1 MGIFGAKK
9 EEIPPHPRREP
20 RFAGPLT
27 PERAAEV
34 FEGCV
39 DFSRRTVWLNNDP
52 DKPVELLYIQGQVRA
67 ERASDYLLRPMA
79 QNGALGS
86 AGSLEDAYRL
96 MRDGGIYA
104 LTVKERTTLD
114 EVVFDLVDGWAVVF
128 FPGKATALS
137 YSVATEEKRSV
148 SEPENEPDI
157 KGARDSFVE
166 SLRTNTSLVRRRFRA
181 PELKIREYTVGR
193 QSLTPVDILYI
204 EGLTDPELVAE
215 AARRVD
221 GIDIDALLTTG
232 NLEEY
237 IVDEVDTAFPLVAY
251 TQRPDRFC
259 SGLVEGRVGILV
271 DGLPM
276 GYLVPGTIDRFLS
289 AGQDKTSNWM
299 VASALKVMRWLC
311 VLVTLFL
318 PALYISAVVFQ
329 PEMIPLR
336 LARSIIDAKA
346 NVPFSTLTEVLVMLV
361 AFEVLQE
368 AGVRLPSSIGQ
379 TVSIL
384 GGLVVGSAAVEAR
397 IVSPA
402 VLVVVAIAGIAGYTI
417 PSQDFSGAIRLWR
430 FGLTILAGIAG
441 LTGTVLGGIF
451 LVIRLAGLESFG
463 VPYLTPFA
471 SSPGEQKEGHTV
483 LRQPLT
489 RTKLRPAYLR
499 TRNRRNQGPTFSREK
514 K

>member
-9 EEIPPHPRREP
+9 ESVPPHPRREP
-20 RFAGPLT
+20 RLSGPLT
-27 PERAAEV
+27 WERVGEV
-34 FEGCV
+34 FTDCV
-39 DFSRRTVWLNNDP
+39 DFSRRDFFLNNDP
-52 DKPVELLYIQGQVRA
+52 DKRVRLCYIAGQLRA
-67 ERASDYLLRPMA
+67 ERACDYVLRPMA
-79 QNGALGS
+79 QNGALGKETDLD
-86 AGSLEDAYRL
+86 GAYEL
-96 MRDGGIYA
+96 MKNGGVYA
-104 LTVKERTTLD
+104 LTATERATLD
-114 EVVFDLVDGWAVVF
+114 EVAFDIIDGCVAVF
-128 FPGKATALS
+128 FPGRETALT

-148 SEPENEPDI
+148 SGPENEPDV

-181 PELKIREYTVGR
+181 PELKIREFKVGR
-193 QSLTPVDILYI
+193 QSVTPVDVLYLD
-204 EGLTDPELVAE
+204 GLTDPALVEE
-215 AARRVD
+215 AVKRVD
-221 GIDIDALLTTG
+221 RIDIDALLTTG

-251 TQRPDRFC
+251 TERPDRFC

-271 DGLPM
+271 DGIPM

-299 VASALKVMRWLC
+299 VASALLVMRYLC
-311 VLVTLFL
+311 MLLTLFL
-318 PALYISAVVFQ
+318 PALYIAAVVFQ

-336 LARSIIDAKA
+336 LAQSIIDAKSR
-346 NVPFSTLTEVLVMLV
+346 VPFSTLTEVLVMLV

-417 PSQDFSGAIRLWR
+417 PSQDLSGAVRLCR
-430 FGLTILAGIAG
+430 LGLAVLAGVMG
-441 LTGTVLGGIF
+441 LTGVVLGGVL
-451 LVIRLAGLESFG
+451 LVCRLASLETFG

-471 SSPGEQKEGHTV
+471 SSPGEQREGRTV

-489 RTKLRPAYLR
+489 RTRLRPGYLR
-499 TRNRRNQGPTFSREK
+499 TRNRRNQG
-514 K
+514 

>member
-1 MGIFGAKK
+1 MGIFGVKK
-9 EEIPPHPRREP
+9 EEVPPHPRREP
-20 RFAGPLT
+20 RYPGPLT
-27 PERAAEV
+27 PDNVAEV
-34 FEGCV
+34 FGDCI
-39 DFSRRTVWLNNDP
+39 DFSRRGVWLNNDP
-52 DKPVELLYIQGQVRA
+52 DKRVELMYIQGQVRA

-79 QNGALGS
+79 QNDALGN
-86 AGSLEDAYRL
+86 AGSLEEVYRL

-128 FPGKATALS
+128 FPGKSTVLS

-181 PELKIREYTVGR
+181 PELRIKEYTVGR
-193 QSLTPVDILYI
+193 QSVTPVDILYI
-204 EGLTDPELVAE
+204 EGLTDPALVAE
-215 AARRVD
+215 AERRVNR
-221 GIDIDALLTTG
+221 IDIDALLTTG

-259 SGLVEGRVGILV
+259 SGLVEGRVGILA

-299 VASALKVMRWLC
+299 VVSALKVMRWLC

-318 PALYISAVVFQ
+318 PALYISAVVYQ
-329 PEMIPLR
+329 PEMIPSR
-336 LARSIIDAKA
+336 LAQSIIDAKA
-346 NVPFSTLTEVLVMLV
+346 NVPFTTMTEVVVMLV

-417 PSQDFSGAIRLWR
+417 PSQDFSGAIRLCR
-430 FGLTILAGIAG
+430 LGLAILAGVAG

-471 SSPGEQKEGHTV
+471 TSPGEQKEGHTV

-489 RTKLRPAYLR
+489 RTKLRPVYLR
-499 TRNRRNQGPTFSREK
+499 TRNRRNQK
-514 K
+514 

>member
-9 EEIPPHPRREP
+9 ETVPPHPRREP
-20 RFAGPLT
+20 RLSGPLT
-27 PERAAEV
+27 FERVAEV
-34 FEGCV
+34 FSDCV
-39 DFSRRTVWLNNDP
+39 DFGQRDFYLNNDP
-52 DKPVELLYIQGQVRA
+52 AKGVRLCYVQGQVRA
-67 ERASDYLLRPMA
+67 ERACDYVLRPMA
-79 QNGALGS
+79 QNGALGKETD
-86 AGSLEDAYRL
+86 LDRAYEL
-96 MRDGGIYA
+96 MKTGGVYA
-104 LTVKERTTLD
+104 LTVMERTTLD
-114 EVVFDLVDGWAVVF
+114 EVVFDLIDGWIAVF
-128 FPGKATALS
+128 FPNKETVLT

-148 SEPENEPDI
+148 SSPENEPDV

-166 SLRTNTSLVRRRFRA
+166 SLRTNTSLVRRRFRT
-181 PELKIREYTVGR
+181 PELKIREYQVGR
-193 QSLTPVDILYI
+193 QSVTPVDVLYI
-204 EGLTDPELVAE
+204 EGITDPALAEE

-221 GIDIDALLTTG
+221 RIDIDALLATG

-251 TQRPDRFC
+251 TERPDRFC

-271 DGLPM
+271 DGIPM

-299 VASALKVMRWLC
+299 VASALLVMRYLC

-318 PALYISAVVFQ
+318 PALYIAAVVFH

-336 LARSIIDAKA
+336 LARSIISAKA
-346 NVPFSTLTEVLVMLV
+346 HVPFTTLTEVLVMLV

-402 VLVVVAIAGIAGYTI
+402 VLVVVAIAGIAGYTT
-417 PSQDFSGAIRLWR
+417 PSQDLSGAIRLCR
-430 FGLTILAGIAG
+430 LGLAILAGIAG
-441 LTGTVLGGIF
+441 LLGVVLGGIL
-451 LVIRLAGLESFG
+451 LVCRLATLETFG

-471 SSPGEQKEGHTV
+471 SAAGQQKEGHTII
-483 LRQPLT
+483 REPLT
-489 RTKLRPAYLR
+489 RTKLRPGYLR
-499 TRNRRNQGPTFSREK
+499 TRNRRNQGNS
-514 K
+514 

>member
-1 MGIFGAKK
+1 MGIFGTEK
-9 EEIPPHPRREP
+9 EQVPPHPRREP
-20 RFAGPLT
+20 RFDGPLT
-27 PERAAEV
+27 PDGAAEV
-34 FEGCV
+34 FTDCV
-39 DFSRRTVWLNNDP
+39 DFSRRTVWLNNDSR
-52 DKPVELLYIQGQVRA
+52 KPVELMYIQGQVRA

-79 QNGALGS
+79 QNEALSRASGPEE
-86 AGSLEDAYRL
+86 AFEL

-114 EVVFDLVDGWAVVF
+114 EVVFDLIDGWAVVF
-128 FPGKATALS
+128 FPGKTTALS

-148 SEPENEPDI
+148 SDPENEPDV

-166 SLRTNTSLVRRRFRA
+166 SVRTNTSLVRRRFRA
-181 PELKIREYTVGR
+181 PELKIKEYMVGR
-193 QSLTPVDILYI
+193 QSVTPVDILYLD
-204 EGLTDPELVAE
+204 GLTDPALVE
-215 AARRVD
+215 ETVRRVD
-221 GIDIDALLTTG
+221 RIDIDALLTTG

-329 PEMIPLR
+329 PELIPLR
-336 LARSIIDAKA
+336 LAQSIIDAKA
-346 NVPFSTLTEVLVMLV
+346 KVPFSTLTEVLVMLV

-368 AGVRLPSSIGQ
+368 AGVRLPSSVGQ

-417 PSQDFSGAIRLWR
+417 PSQDFSGAVRLCR
-430 FGLTILAGIAG
+430 FALAILAGIAG
-441 LTGTVLGGIF
+441 LTGTVLGGIL
-451 LVIRLAGLESFG
+451 LVIRLAGLETFG

-471 SSPGEQKEGHTV
+471 SAPGQQKEGHTV
-483 LRQPLT
+483 LRQPLPK
-489 RTKLRPAYLR
+489 TKLRPGYLR
-499 TRNRRNQGPTFSREK
+499 TRNRRNQG
-514 K
+514 